1 MKAYPGLYFLD
12 LLDTRGTTI
21 HMFLGVAGNTLVDR
35 QISISDAVPFD
46 TETKRDLFL
55 SSPLEFTNSNLFEN
69 ETSIRDFMG
78 KCAFLHENIGNTL
91 RDGKL
96 TFQEEVIG
104 DISMS
109 DILTKDVMLEASYIQ
124 PRSGLQGRMDLLSR
138 ASDGTH
144 YAVELKSGKPPDPKW
159 DGWLKVDH
167 KIQAQVYDLFFRA
180 HFIANTD
187 FKTKRV
193 ASIFY
198 SQVQDPSK
206 SVRIVDTVA
215 FNRVLVEGRNEFVHR
230 LREVANNAASW
241 SREQFK
247 ELCDMNVILPKATMN
262 QEPNFTE
269 EFRRC
274 RTSIG
279 RISEAS
285 SPLLFPNIGTRRPLL
300 QAWPTKNN
308 GCKTARPMG

>member
-1 MKAYPGLYFLD
+1 
-12 LLDTRGTTI
+12 
-21 HMFLGVAGNTLVDR
+21 
-35 QISISDAVPFD
+35 
-46 TETKRDLFL
+46 
-55 SSPLEFTNSNLFEN
+55 
-69 ETSIRDFMG
+69 MG

-247 ELCDMNVILPKATMN
+247 ELCDMNVILPKYN
-262 QEPNFTE
+262 DEPRA
-269 EFRRC
+269 EFHRGISQMPDLHWAYFR
-274 RTSIG
+274 SFFAAL
-279 RISEAS
+279 ISEHWHTQTAAAS
-285 SPLLFPNIGTRRPLL
+285 MAYKEQWR
-300 QAWPTKNN
+300 
-308 GCKTARPMG
+308 KTARPMG